1 MKKGYFI
8 GLALMTQLVWVSPV
22 HASIKS
28 MVKFFA
34 VEFQSAKA
42 LAEELDALPPEK
54 DSKEEHFLKL
64 LTAYMDEIGKLGIFM
79 RDHHEKRKVSPSDVL
94 QSLKA
99 IHRAEIPLISEIPRL
114 LFTRFNKDFLH
125 RRRDEDL
132 KAKEDPTEANQIWY
146 RAIHLGGTIDFFKL
160 FKDDVQSIESPSD
173 NIEKATQ
180 FFDWLEENL
189 YQVNQLIEH
198 DGETAFDWVYQCKS
212 FFSESEDS
220 MLSPNLATESI
231 SEFTESKEPNV
242 PAPFDLGQKPESQ
255 PLLVKC
261 SHQKDK
267 HSRKEKNLH
276 KNDPHPPQ
284 DPKQKSCWDDWW
296 DALSTTTFREFRENL
311 GPTLMR

>member
-1 MKKGYFI
+1 
-8 GLALMTQLVWVSPV
+8 
-22 HASIKS
+22 
-28 MVKFFA
+28 
-34 VEFQSAKA
+34 
-42 LAEELDALPPEK
+42 
-54 DSKEEHFLKL
+54 
-64 LTAYMDEIGKLGIFM
+64 M
-79 RDHHEKRKVSPSDVL
+79 RDHHENRKVAPSDVL

-99 IHRAEIPLISEIPRL
+99 IHRAEIPLIAKIPQL
-114 LFTRFNKDFLH
+114 LFIRFNRDFLH
-125 RRRDEDL
+125 RRRDEDM

-160 FKDDVQSIESPSD
+160 FKDDVQWVESPSD
-173 NIEKATQ
+173 NTEKATQ

-242 PAPFDLGQKPESQ
+242 PALFDMGQKPEAQ
-255 PLLVKC
+255 PLL
-261 SHQKDK
+261 QKNSQQREK
-267 HSRKEKNLH
+267 HHRKKDQN
-276 KNDPHPPQ
+276 PHP